1 MRFKLFITL
10 VLLMLTG
17 IYSQSA
23 SAKVYLVA
31 VGISDYPG
39 RANDLTLAKADADTI
54 DWLYRRN
61 ANAVTTK
68 LVNSQ
73 ATRANILSAM
83 QRVYSQARPDDM
95 VILFFSGHGY
105 KGGFMAHDGTLSY
118 KQVRKAMSKSRA
130 KHKMIFAD
138 ACFSGNLRSSNKQ
151 SNRATNNAELNAA
164 KKANVLL
171 FLSSRDNEIS
181 FERYGMRNGIFTQY
195 LQRGLRGQADTN
207 ADRTITAK
215 ELFNYVSA
223 GVAHA
228 SDNDQHPVM
237 WGKFSDDM
245 PLMRW

>member
-1 MRFKLFITL
+1 
-10 VLLMLTG
+10 MLIG
-17 IYSQSA
+17 PCFQSA

-39 RANDLTLAKADADTI
+39 KANDLTLAKADADTI

-61 ANAVTTK
+61 ASAVTTK

-73 ATRANILSAM
+73 ATRANIINAM
-83 QRVYSQARPDDM
+83 ERVYSQARPDDM

-105 KGGFMAHDGTLSY
+105 KGGFMAHDGALSY
-118 KQVRKAMSKSRA
+118 KQIRRAMSRSRS

-151 SNRATNNAELNAA
+151 SNPSNNSELKAA

-181 FERYGMRNGIFTQY
+181 FERQGMRNGIFTQY
-195 LQRGLRGQADTN
+195 LQRGLRGQADVN
-207 ADRTITAK
+207 ADRIITAK
-215 ELFNYVSA
+215 ELFKYVSS

-228 SDNDQHPVM
+228 SGNDQHPVM